1 MQPLTQCHPSYCKW
15 IKCRVVYFF
24 IIVDKK
30 RTPSCVFV
38 GQRYINRYFKI
49 TTTLIVFRMIY
60 DPIRVKRNE
69 QKLLVWFNFHIFVF
83 LLAPMATSRERSLG
97 AAFSPTRS
105 RSKNCTA
112 MDLLVQRSSS
122 SGYQKAYL
130 QFGLTQNRE
139 EQPFKVITYISF
151 AIYSRYTLKLRK
163 INFLPFLI

>member
-1 MQPLTQCHPSYCKW
+1 MVSAGSRYLCQHFQTNHCSSWNLWLSVIHLIVNGSNVGLF
-15 IKCRVVYFF
+15 IFF
-24 IIVDKK
+24 IIVGKK

-69 QKLLVWFNFHIFVF
+69 QKLLVRFNFHFFVF
-83 LLAPMATSRERSLG
+83 LPAPMATSRERSLG

-122 SGYQKAYL
+122 SGY
-130 QFGLTQNRE
+130 
-139 EQPFKVITYISF
+139 
-151 AIYSRYTLKLRK
+151 
-163 INFLPFLI
+163 